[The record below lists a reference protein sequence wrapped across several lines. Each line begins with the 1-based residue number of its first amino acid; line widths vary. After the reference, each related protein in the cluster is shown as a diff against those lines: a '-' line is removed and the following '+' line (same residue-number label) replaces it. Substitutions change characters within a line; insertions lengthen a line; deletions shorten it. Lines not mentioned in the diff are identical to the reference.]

1 MVLMYD
7 GRYVLLLT
15 AADARPTRSTL
26 PSVWTTS
33 VAWLRTFKADLTV
46 HVVTQVHLGIS
57 SIVSY
62 CQVVVEQLDALAGRL
77 AAAAQR
83 GNPVATQCTA
93 SITPMHL
100 TDLESGRVTAA
111 WHAVVRGALRDS
123 PCLLH
128 VVHLK
133 VTERDV
139 PCVAIAS
146 TYSELDVLRS
156 KSLARDTMT
165 YLHRLADSQ
174 C

>member
-1 MVLMYD
+1 MALMYD
-7 GRYVLLLT
+7 GRYVLSLT
-15 AADARPTRSTL
+15 AADARPTRSAL
-26 PSVWTTS
+26 PSVWTAAI
-33 VAWLRTFKADLTV
+33 AWLRTFKADLTV

-57 SIVSY
+57 SIFSY
-62 CQVVVEQLDALAGRL
+62 CL

-83 GNPVATQCTA
+83 GNPVATKCTT

-111 WHAVVRGALRDS
+111 WHAVVRGALRDA

-133 VTERDV
+133 VVERDV

-146 TYSELDVLRS
+146 TYSELDALRS
-156 KSLARDTMT
+156 RSLARDTMT